1 MAWLPKLDKDDFVG
15 KRALE
20 LEQERDPRE
29 QLVGFTADALPKEG
43 AQVVVDGRSAGRVTS
58 ARHSERLGTVVG
70 LAWVA
75 PDRAEDGTP
84 FTIRSDGTTIEAR
97 VALAPF
103 YDPDGTL
110 LRS

>member
-1 MAWLPKLDKDDFVG
+1 M
-15 KRALE
+15 
-20 LEQERDPRE
+20 QERGVRE
-29 QLVGFTADALPKEG
+29 RLVGFTVADGRLPAEG
-43 AQVVVDGRSAGRVTS
+43 AQVVENGRPAGRVTS
-58 ARHSERLGTVVG
+58 ARLSERLGTVVG